1 MLFLFADLANELE
14 RRSEESELQRERI
27 SHLEN
32 ALARYVTE
40 YCACLWCATLEIYG
54 IFG

>member
-1 MLFLFADLANELE
+1 MWFLFADLVKELE

-32 ALARYVTE
+32 ALAQYVTKL
-40 YCACLWCATLEIYG
+40 CACLCATLEIYV